1 MTIKMKDKF
10 NMVGQPLAAKG
21 FDIPGLKGA
30 RAKLDDL
37 MGQKN
42 LVIVLLRSKY

>member
-1 MTIKMKDKF
+1 
-10 NMVGQPLAAKG
+10 MVGQPLATQG
-21 FDIPGLKGA
+21 FDIPGIKGA

-37 MGQKN
+37 LGQGKN